1 MRIHLPPIGE
11 FVLSFCQQNI
21 INFLFQSLD
30 FFMQSSDVSI
40 DCRAFHFPQPLKP
53 QQFYLF
59 LCPLA
64 AQRIHILLH
73 PGINRFFMNP
83 VGTAD
88 CFSSPVVAAADIS
101 HPAVGVPVADHWDE
115 HTSAV
120 PALEQSRIAVAGFV
134 AGGRPGVRFQQHL
147 HRKPILPRDHG
158 RKEILMPEL
167 VSASTGLDLPECVS
181 RLWLVS
187 TPA

>member
-88 CFSSPVVAAADIS
+88 CFSSPVVATADIF
-101 HPAVGVPVADHWDE
+101 HPTVAVPVADHRDE
-115 HTSAV
+115 HASAV
-120 PALEQSRIAVAGFV
+120 PASEQSRIAVAGFV
-134 AGGRPGVRFQQHL
+134 GGGRPGVRFQQKL
-147 HRKPILPRDHG
+147 HHVQSSL
-158 RKEILMPEL
+158 EITAGKKSSCRNWF
-167 VSASTGLDLPECVS
+167 SASTGLDSSECIS